1 MIQPLNKHV
10 LIEPVKHEDFI
21 QTQRDSFEEIGIIM
35 SFDEVL
41 EDVEGIVI
49 GNKVY
54 FDSWLAVKYPKV
66 STGEFFWLVKYE
78 DIRAYDNGKE

>member
-10 LIEPVKHEDFI
+10 LIEPVKHDDFV
-21 QTQRDSFEEIGIIM
+21 QTQRESFEEIGVVM

-41 EDVEGIVI
+41 DGQEGMMV

-54 FDSWLAVKYPKV
+54 FDSWLAVKYPKAT
-66 STGEFFWLVKYE
+66 TGEFFWLVKYE
-78 DIRAYDNGKE
+78 DIRAYEDGE